1 MGHGVRPMM
10 AGRGWILL
18 ALLPALAS
26 CGTAAAGGAG
36 GSAGS
41 TVRGSAPGA
50 VGAPRAPGG
59 VTLKETGSTLLL
71 PLMQIWAARYTR
83 QFPGVTIA
91 TAGGGSKEGITDA
104 SAGSA
109 DIGTSDAYLSSG
121 DLVQNPALLNIPLV
135 VSAQVVAYNVP
146 GIGAGTNLV
155 LDGKVLAAMYEGT
168 ITTWDDPMIKALN
181 PHVSLPAT
189 PVVPVHRSDGSG
201 DTFLFSSYLSTQD
214 PGWNSVYGYGTTVAW
229 PSGATDA
236 KAFKGNMTVVDK
248 CAAIAGCVAYVGI
261 SYLSRAT
268 GENLGYAA
276 LKNAA
281 GHPQLPSP
289 AAIGAS
295 VASFVSSTPV
305 NETISMVD
313 GPAPNGYPIVN
324 YEYAIVAAKQPDPA
338 KARAIRDF
346 LGWVIT
352 AGNAG
357 SYLRPVNFVPLPAA
371 AVTLAIQQIR
381 SIG

>member
-1 MGHGVRPMM
+1 MM
-10 AGRGWILL
+10 AGRGRILL
-18 ALLPALAS
+18 AAALLPALAA

-36 GSAGS
+36 GSAGGGVVGS
-41 TVRGSAPGA
+41 VVGSAPGA
-50 VGAPRAPGG
+50 LRAPPAPSG

-71 PLMQIWAARYTR
+71 PLMRTWVARYTR
-83 QFPGVTIA
+83 RFPVVTIA

-104 SAGSA
+104 SAGTA

-121 DLVQNPALLNIPLV
+121 DLVRNPALLNIPLV

-146 GIGAGTNLV
+146 GIEAGTNLV

-181 PHVSLPAT
+181 PHVSLPPT
-189 PVVPVHRSDGSG
+189 PVVPVHRGDGSG

-229 PSGATDA
+229 PSGAA
-236 KAFKGNMTVVDK
+236 NARAFKGNMAVVDK
-248 CAAIAGCVAYVGI
+248 CAAIAGCVAYAGI

-276 LKNAA
+276 LENAA
-281 GHPQLPSP
+281 GHPELPSP

-313 GPAPNGYPIVN
+313 GPAADGYPIVN
-324 YEYAIVAAKQPDPA
+324 YEYAIVAAKQSDPA
-338 KARAIRDF
+338 RARAIRDF

-352 AGNAG
+352 EGNAG

-371 AVTLAIQQIR
+371 VITLASQQIR
-381 SIG
+381 GIG